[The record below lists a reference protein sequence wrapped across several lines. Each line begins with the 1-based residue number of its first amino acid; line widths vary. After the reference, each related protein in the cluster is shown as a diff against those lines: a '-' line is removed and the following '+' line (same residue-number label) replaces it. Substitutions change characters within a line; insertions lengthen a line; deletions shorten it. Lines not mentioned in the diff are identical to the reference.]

1 MRRTFIT
8 TSILLSVSIIL
19 RAHTPYSTKITWS
32 RDVSRIVY
40 RNCASCH
47 HPGGSSFSLMTYR
60 EARPWAEAL
69 KQQVLQRRMPPW
81 NAVKGFGEFKD
92 DHGLTQ
98 EDLEVIAEW
107 VDGGGPEG
115 NPLHMPPQP
124 AFKAANDGTRLHAGE
139 RQLTFRGT
147 TSLKHA
153 LKAVGIRADSIPDAG
168 LRAVARRLDGS
179 IEPLIWIEKF
189 NTEDKR
195 TYYFSRPLRLPAGTQ
210 IEIVPPEA
218 GIQLVVK

>member
-1 MRRTFIT
+1 M
-8 TSILLSVSIIL
+8 L

-47 HPGGSSFSLMTYR
+47 HRGGSSFSLMTYR

-115 NPLHMPPQP
+115 NPLHMPAAPDFKP
-124 AFKAANDGTRLHAGE
+124 ADADTHPHEKQLMFRGITALKHSLHAI
-139 RQLTFRGT
+139 
-147 TSLKHA
+147 
-153 LKAVGIRADSIPDAG
+153 GIRADSIPDEG
-168 LRAVARRLDGS
+168 LRAVARRRDGS

-189 NTEDKR
+189 NADEKR
-195 TYYFSRPLRLPAGTQ
+195 TYYFRRPLRLPAGTQ
-210 IEIVPPEA
+210 IEISPPESSIA
-218 GIQLVVK
+218 LVVK